1 MVSKQAIIDVLL
13 TIPDP
18 EMPISIVDL
27 GIVETVELSE
37 RAVHVDLLPTFVG
50 CLALPAIAE
59 EVKKKVG
66 DVDGIDNVTV
76 DFIYDPPWSTDRMT
90 EQGISDLAKMGI
102 AVPDGSCC
110 GEGGSSSSLVELQT
124 SAIRCPWCDSE
135 DTTYTSAFGPTRCRS
150 IHYCNACRQPF
161 ERMKQV

>member
-1 MVSKQAIIDVLL
+1 MVSKQAILEILL

-27 GIVETVELSE
+27 GIVESVDVQESNVKVE
-37 RAVHVDLLPTFVG
+37 LLPTFVG

-59 EVKKKVG
+59 EVKKKVSEIN
-66 DVDGIDNVTV
+66 GIDQVTV

-90 EQGISDLAKMGI
+90 EQGKLDLAEMGI

-110 GEGGSSSSLVELQT
+110 SIGSEVTQVELQT
-124 SAIRCPWCDSE
+124 SAIKCPWCDSE
-135 DTTYTSAFGPTRCRS
+135 DTAYTSAFGPTRCRS

>member
-1 MVSKQAIIDVLL
+1 MVSKQAILEILL

-27 GIVETVELSE
+27 GIVESVDVQESNVKVE
-37 RAVHVDLLPTFVG
+37 LLPTFVG

-59 EVKKKVG
+59 EVKKKVSEIN
-66 DVDGIDNVTV
+66 GINHVTV

-90 EQGISDLAKMGI
+90 EQGKLDLAEMGI
-102 AVPDGSCC
+102 AVPDGACC
-110 GEGGSSSSLVELQT
+110 SSGSEVTQVELQT
-124 SAIRCPWCDSE
+124 SAIKCPWCDSE
-135 DTTYTSAFGPTRCRS
+135 DTAYTSAFGPTRCRS

>member
-1 MVSKQAIIDVLL
+1 MVSKQAILEILL

-27 GIVETVELSE
+27 GIVESVDVQESNVKVE
-37 RAVHVDLLPTFVG
+37 LLPTFVG

-59 EVKKKVG
+59 EVKKKVSEIN
-66 DVDGIDNVTV
+66 GINHVTV
-76 DFIYDPPWSTDRMT
+76 DFIYAPPWSTDRMT
-90 EQGISDLAKMGI
+90 EQGKLDLAEMRI
-102 AVPDGSCC
+102 AVPDGACCSC
-110 GEGGSSSSLVELQT
+110 GSDETQVELQT
-124 SAIRCPWCDSE
+124 SAIKCPWCDSE
-135 DTTYTSAFGPTRCRS
+135 DTAYTSAFGPTRCRS

>member
-1 MVSKQAIIDVLL
+1 MVDEQSILDILL

-27 GIVETVELSE
+27 GIVESVDVQESHARVE
-37 RAVHVDLLPTFVG
+37 LLPTFVG
-50 CLALPAIAE
+50 CLALPAIAD

-66 DVDGIDNVTV
+66 EIDGIEQVTV

-90 EQGISDLAKMGI
+90 EQGKIDLAAMGI
-102 AVPDGSCC
+102 AVPDGTCC
-110 GEGGSSSSLVELQT
+110 ESNPDVTQVELQT
-124 SAIRCPWCDSE
+124 SAIKCPWCDSE

-161 ERMKQV
+161 ERMKQI